1 MSAISDDKPT
11 GRVRRIRT
19 QRMSSGRR
27 RLRDISERLIQG
39 ALFLAGSSSVVITL
53 AIVAVLFYESAG
65 FFRHVSLV
73 EFLTGTTWTPQFAG
87 AKYGILPLVAG
98 TVVTTAVA
106 LAVALPIGTIVALY
120 LSEFAPPALREI
132 IKPSLELLSAVPTV
146 VYGYFALSFVAP
158 LLQAIVPSLPTFNM
172 LCAGLVMGI
181 MIIPYVSSLSED
193 AMRSVPMILREG
205 SYALGGNKTMTAI
218 NVVVPS
224 ALSGIGAA
232 YILGISRAIGETMI
246 VAIAAGMRPNFT
258 LNPTQP
264 AATITAFIV
273 QVCLGDLPHGSVGY
287 QSIFAAG
294 LVLFFMTLLFNVIG
308 HYFRRRLH
316 QAY

>member
-1 MSAISDDKPT
+1 MATIAQTETKD
-11 GRVRRIRT
+11 RMRRIRK
-19 QRMSSGRR
+19 RR
-27 RLRDISERLIQG
+27 PNALRRLLRDIKERVIH
-39 ALFLAGSSSVVITL
+39 AILFAAGSSSIVITL
-53 AIVAVLFYESAG
+53 AIVGVLFYESFS

-73 EFLTGTTWTPQFAG
+73 EFLTETTWTPQFAN
-87 AKYGILPLVAG
+87 AKYGIMPLVAG
-98 TVVTTAVA
+98 TVVTTFVA

-120 LSEFAPPALREI
+120 LSEFAPHTLREV
-132 IKPSLELLSAVPTV
+132 IKPALELLSAVPTV
-146 VYGYFALSFVAP
+146 VYGYFALGFVAP
-158 LLQAIVPSLPTFNM
+158 LLQAVIPGLPTFNM

-246 VAIAAGMRPNFT
+246 VAIAAGMQPNLT
-258 LNPTQP
+258 LNPTEP

-294 LVLFFMTLLFNVIG
+294 LVLFFMTLMFNVIG
-308 HYFRRRLH
+308 HYIRRRYH